1 MAKTKDGQ
9 SHPMK
14 PIVDA
19 WIAKIDISKRVRH
32 EKFGQ
37 YAEEATAF
45 FDGNQD
51 WMWADAYARGAGG
64 FLDKEGGVLPTFRI
78 TVNKLFEAV
87 AYFGPALY
95 HQNPNVLVTPRRA
108 TQIPPEALG
117 INPMD
122 QYGMLEYQ
130 QLAMQDQYQ
139 AVVRDSCAKVKTQY
153 LDWLQYETDKKTSSR
168 RAIDE
173 AIVAGVGYLE
183 TQMYQPPGSEMIMP
197 RSKYLSWVD
206 VFVDP
211 DATYW
216 ENVQWIAIRRVEPI
230 NLVAR
235 RFELDPEDLKGHYQS
250 FGSQVTTRAKKQAKD
265 NRGGESFDLIE
276 HFEVFSKNGF
286 GDLLKEDQPS
296 QKKYDYSVF
305 GDYCYIVAA
314 RGVPFP
320 LNCPTSAITEEAA
333 EQLYERV
340 QWPIPFWFDQDGWPI
355 SRLTFYTKPNE
366 VWPISLFKPAIGE
379 LRFINWCLSFLADKV
394 ASSCVTYVGILKSAG
409 ATIQKQLSGTMSPFT
424 VVEIA
429 EALGKPIDQIVAF
442 LQAPNFPVDI
452 WKMVSEVL
460 LLIDKR
466 TGLTELMYAMTTN
479 QMRSATEANVKNQNL
494 SIRPDDMGSK
504 VEDFISETTI
514 REMQAARWFCQ
525 PEHMQP
531 VVGQLGAIL
540 WANYVMTKDP
550 TDVVMQYDYR
560 IEAGSA
566 KKPNKENKVA
576 QLTEL
581 AQYTLPV
588 FQQFAA
594 SGAVEPFNAYITEMC
609 NALDLDPAPF
619 LVEIPQPEG
628 PTPEEQELQL
638 KAQEMQM
645 EIQLKVKE
653 LEIKVQEMQAKLHME
668 KEMQDQ
674 ELEHEEKMFKL
685 EMQQKKQETQLKK
698 QESKAKQKATVI
710 AAKKKPAAGAK
721 K

>member
-1 MAKTKDGQ
+1 MAKNKDV
-9 SHPMK
+9 SAHPLRT
-14 PIVDA
+14 IVDT

-32 EKFGQ
+32 ERFGQ
-37 YAEEATAF
+37 YAEEATLF
-45 FDGNQD
+45 FDGAHD
-51 WMWADAYARGAGG
+51 WMWSEAYARSPGG
-64 FLDKEGGVLPTFRI
+64 FMDKEGGVLPNFRI

-95 HQNPNVLVTPRRA
+95 FQNPNVLVTPRRA
-108 TQIPPEALG
+108 SPIRPEALG
-117 INPMD
+117 IDPSD
-122 QYGMLEYQ
+122 PYGMLQYQ
-130 QLAMQDQYQ
+130 QLAMQDQQ
-139 AVVRDSCAKVKTQY
+139 EALVRDACSTIKTQY
-153 LDWLQYETDKKTSSR
+153 LDWLQLETDKKTSSR

-183 TQMYQPPGSEMIMP
+183 TQMYQPPGSELIMP
-197 RSKYLSWVD
+197 RSKYLPWVD

-211 DATYW
+211 DATLW
-216 ENVQWIAIRRVEPI
+216 ENVQWIAIRRQEPV
-230 NLVAR
+230 NLAAR
-235 RFELDPEDLKGHYQS
+235 RFGLDPEDLKGHFQS
-250 FGSQVTTRAKKQAKD
+250 FGSQVTGKARRQAKD
-265 NRGGESFDLIE
+265 NRGGDSFDLIE
-276 HFEVFSKNGF
+276 YFEVFSKNGF
-286 GDLLKEDQPS
+286 GDLLKEQQET
-296 QKKYDYSVF
+296 QKKFDFSGF
-305 GDYCYIVAA
+305 GDYCYIVCA

-320 LNCPTSAITEEAA
+320 LNCPTTAIQEEQA

-340 QWPIPFWFDQDGWPI
+340 QWPIPFWYDQDGWPI
-355 SRLTFYTKPNE
+355 SRLTFYTKPND

-394 ASSCVTYVGILKSAG
+394 ASSCVTYLGILKSAG

-424 VVEIA
+424 VVEIS
-429 EALGKPIDQIVAF
+429 EALGKPLDQIVTF

-466 TGLTELMYAMTTN
+466 TGLTELMYAMTTQ

-494 SIRPDDMGSK
+494 SIRPDDMASK
-504 VEDFISETTI
+504 VEDFISETCI
-514 REMQAARWFCQ
+514 REMQAMRWFGQ
-525 PEHMQP
+525 PEHIEP
-531 VVGQLGAIL
+531 VVGRLGAIL

-560 IEAGSA
+560 IEAGST
-566 KKPNKENKVA
+566 KKPNKENKVS

-581 AQYTLPV
+581 AQYSMPV

-594 SGAVEPFNAYITEMC
+594 SGAVEPYNAYMTELC
-609 NALDLDPAPF
+609 NAMDIDPAPF
-619 LVEIPQPEG
+619 LVELPEPQG

-653 LEIKVQEMQAKLHME
+653 LELKVAEMQAKLDME
-668 KEMQDQ
+668 REMQDQ

-685 EMQQKKQETQLKK
+685 EVAQKKQETALKRE
-698 QESKAKQKATVI
+698 ESKARQQATKTAAKQKPKT
-710 AAKKKPAAGAK
+710 GAK